1 VQTPVPSEASAAA
14 PHEAD
19 ARPADD
25 QGVDQPAATTGDLA
39 IAEGQQQN
47 VTAATASE
55 VSEATTT
62 TEAPSRPT
70 ESAAEPALALT
81 DARPA
86 EGLAS
91 DAVVYSPAF
100 TSTGTAMYFQR
111 EKGRGTALMRA
122 ETDQSGRVLRTTP
135 VVDDGADNFHVRPSP
150 DEQRIA
156 FDSDRDGTR
165 GVYVAD
171 RNGRD
176 ARRVSGPG
184 YAAVP
189 SWSPDGSRLVFV
201 RAEPSHP
208 RVWNLWQLTL
218 ASGEFRQLTFYKV
231 GQPWGGSWFPD
242 GRRVAFSH
250 ETALVVLDLETG
262 VRQVYPS
269 PRTAR
274 LVRTPAVS
282 PSGGEILFQVFR
294 DGVWVL
300 DLASGSMHRVLD
312 DPSAEEYAWSPDGQK
327 VAYHSRR
334 SGRWGLWVASAH

>member
-1 VQTPVPSEASAAA
+1 VPRAPAANAAEHRSVDPPAAVIADVPVAEEQQQAVTGTTGEVAAA
-14 PHEAD
+14 AD
-19 ARPADD
+19 AVEVPAQSAD
-25 QGVDQPAATTGDLA
+25 PAV
-39 IAEGQQQN
+39 E
-47 VTAATASE
+47 
-55 VSEATTT
+55 
-62 TEAPSRPT
+62 
-70 ESAAEPALALT
+70 EPRLALT

-86 EGLAS
+86 EGLSS
-91 DAVVYSPAF
+91 DVAVYSPAF
-100 TSTGTAMYFQR
+100 APDGTAMYFQR

-122 ETDQSGRVLRTTP
+122 ETDAAGRVLRTTP
-135 VVDDGADNFHVRPSP
+135 VLDDGANNFHVRPSP

-165 GVYVAD
+165 GIYVAD

-189 SWSPDGSRLVFV
+189 SWSPDGRSLVFV
-201 RAEPSHP
+201 RAEPSQP
-208 RVWNLWQLTL
+208 RVWNLWHLTL
-218 ASGEFRQLTFYKV
+218 ASGELRQLTSYKV
-231 GQPWGGSWFPD
+231 GQPWGASWFPD

-262 VRQVYPS
+262 LRQVYPS
-269 PRTAR
+269 PRAAR

-300 DLASGSMHRVLD
+300 DLASGSMDRVLD

-334 SGRWGLWVASAH
+334 SGRWALWVASAH